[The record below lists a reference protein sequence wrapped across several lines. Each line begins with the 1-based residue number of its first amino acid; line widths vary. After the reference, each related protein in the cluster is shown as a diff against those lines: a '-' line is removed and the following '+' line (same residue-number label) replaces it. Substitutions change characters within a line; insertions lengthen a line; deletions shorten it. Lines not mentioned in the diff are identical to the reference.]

1 MLDKLKSLP
10 LKKVLHSA
18 VQVTLHAIYTVTNMP
33 AVFLSYTHKTDAK
46 CTHSRHLFR
55 RSFRGN
61 LPLKQVTIWNQPLLF
76 DGTTTSH
83 LANWLWAYT
92 STDTLFRCPSPQTQS
107 TLKPIFQ
114 SVAVK
119 SSRFTDI
126 LYCLVCVY
134 SLKLKRETNCDI
146 KDHLAHWGEL
156 FTMHHNTEISFLQN
170 DRIE

>member
-107 TLKPIFQ
+107 TLKPIFHSQ
-114 SVAVK
+114 WLWRARGSLT
-119 SSRFTDI
+119 SSIVWCAFIAWSSKEKQTAT
-126 LYCLVCVY
+126 
-134 SLKLKRETNCDI
+134 LKTIWL
-146 KDHLAHWGEL
+146 
-156 FTMHHNTEISFLQN
+156 
-170 DRIE
+170 IEENFSQCIIIQR